1 MSGEMAMTKIAA
13 TIYTTVIQ
21 LRHATHLIVSFALND
36 TNITIQKPNLLNI
49 YLVNINRWFKCI
61 LKSSIKSHVNTIS

>member
-21 LRHATHLIVSFALND
+21 LTHATHSIVSFALND

-49 YLVNINRWFKCI
+49 YLVNINK
-61 LKSSIKSHVNTIS
+61 